1 MRAGRASGRVWY
13 DAAADVWRVWAF
25 DAARAMFLDRDF
37 RFPEPPSLNDQTLPP
52 SIAAAARQGRAAQV
66 RWFALDSEL
75 HLQVRPVLAAALSGA
90 AVAKLEA
97 SMRAKA
103 DATMAAALADPTA
116 LRDFCKGFPRD
127 SQLDLFG
134 VPPHARPAVLQ
145 SALVVAAL
153 FPHRKANPVRP
164 WIAQASLMAVIED
177 LFDAPAPAGAVVLEA
192 MQRAVAAG
200 RLAHADAI
208 AALSVVMTA
217 GLETAGFAL
226 TGLIARL
233 AGEADLRVRARS
245 GGAALNALIEEELR
259 ASASPQIVGCFDH
272 DLVLN
277 ESRIPAGSRI
287 LVDIKQANHDPARFD
302 DPDRFI
308 PDRNDADHIAFGAGV
323 HVCVGRHFARLHLR
337 VAAEAFLAAFPR
349 LSQACAGE
357 MAALAAGAPA
367 AAPA

>member
-1 MRAGRASGRVWY
+1 MRAGLASGRVWY

-75 HLQVRPVLAAALSGA
+75 HLQVRPVLAAVSGA